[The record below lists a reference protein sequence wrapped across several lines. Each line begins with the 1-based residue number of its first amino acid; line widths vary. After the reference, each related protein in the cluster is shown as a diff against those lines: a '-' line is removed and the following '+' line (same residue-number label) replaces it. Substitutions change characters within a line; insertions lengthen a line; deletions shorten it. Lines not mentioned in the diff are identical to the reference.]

1 MAKKEDFSYEIFTH
15 LGSVSHYVGLFSVC
29 YQATNVSPSFLCVTV
44 KQMLVQLFCVLLL
57 THGRFTCRWINR
69 HTHIHMVWEPLKS
82 PQQETKGDQ
91 MFVIKETK
99 GDQMF
104 VIKETIRRLNQVQWE
119 TLFAKVQ
126 KSLIALLNKLEWNIS
141 MN

>member
-1 MAKKEDFSYEIFTH
+1 
-15 LGSVSHYVGLFSVC
+15 
-29 YQATNVSPSFLCVTV
+29 
-44 KQMLVQLFCVLLL
+44 
-57 THGRFTCRWINR
+57 
-69 HTHIHMVWEPLKS
+69 
-82 PQQETKGDQ
+82 